1 MQVDDY
7 ADRRPARGESP
18 IEVESATRST
28 GGTLDWWIKERQEWW
43 DRVAVKTVVNDAI
56 RGNARHTW
64 NAEEDIAESQVHL
77 LLACRC
83 DKSLDQRRRRA
94 GEGQVPLARSH
105 RRRRVRA
112 PRMLDW
118 SRWS

>member
-7 ADRRPARGESP
+7 ADADRREVNPP

-28 GGTLDWWIKERQEWW
+28 GGTIDWWVKERQEWW

-56 RGNARHTW
+56 RGNACYTW
-64 NAEEDIAESQVHL
+64 HAEEDIAESQVDL

-83 DKSLDQRRRRA
+83 DRSVDQRRRRA
-94 GEGQVPLARSH
+94 GGGQVPLARSH
-105 RRRRVRA
+105 RRRRGRA
-112 PRMLDW
+112 PRRLDW

>member
-1 MQVDDY
+1 M
-7 ADRRPARGESP
+7 
-18 IEVESATRST
+18 EVESATRST
-28 GGTLDWWIKERQEWW
+28 GGTLDWWVKARQEWW

-56 RGNARHTW
+56 RGNACHTW

-83 DKSLDQRRRRA
+83 DKSVDHRRRRA
-94 GEGQVPLARSH
+94 GKGQVPLARSH
-105 RRRRVRA
+105 RRRRGRA
-112 PRMLDW
+112 PRRLDW